1 MAKLLDLLDL
11 VPGWCWAA
19 AVVALGLLCGALEV
33 GRLTAKA
40 SAAEARKD
48 LLAVQL
54 ASARAIGAEKDRA
67 AERVRNLNQALTE
80 AQDAL
85 FKAQQAVPAR
95 IAELDG
101 RLQQH
106 ARPVVCRSA
115 APARAAGGPAVVA
128 DGSAGAGLR
137 GLAGQDLV
145 LLDGQAR
152 HELAELVVSA
162 RGVGETLTEVRGLL
176 RSCWR
181 TQMEAVRAAP

>member
-1 MAKLLDLLDL
+1 MSKLLDLLDL
-11 VPGWCWAA
+11 VPGWCWAISLL
-19 AVVALGLLCGALEV
+19 ALGLLCGALEV
-33 GRLTAKA
+33 GRVTANA

-54 ASARAIGAEKDRA
+54 ASARAIGIEKDRA
-67 AERVRNLNQALTE
+67 AERVRNLNLALTE

-95 IAELDG
+95 VAELDG

-115 APARAAGGPAVVA
+115 TAATATSGPAGIG
-128 DGSAGAGLR
+128 DGNAGTGFRSLD
-137 GLAGQDLV
+137 GQDLV
-145 LLDGQAR
+145 LIDGQAR
-152 HELAELVVSA
+152 HELAEFAVSA

-176 RSCWR
+176 RACWR
-181 TQMEAVRAAP
+181 GEPAPAAP